1 MMKSLIDLRRKNT
14 QWNIG
19 QNPIEIMIN
28 RREKVNMGGYMDEVE
43 SVTGPFVVRIFSS
56 GGSPQEITTLAGQKQ
71 VDRHFGLLADYQADI
86 QAGTLVTDE
95 FEAMGMKFQVKA
107 IYPQTIA
114 GEIVGYQGEL
124 ERVT

>member
-1 MMKSLIDLRRKNT
+1 MESIVEMRRRHT
-14 QWNIG
+14 RWNILK
-19 QNPIEIMIN
+19 NPVEIIVS
-28 RREKVNMGGYMDEVE
+28 RREKVNAGGYMDEVE
-43 SVTGPFVVRIFSS
+43 SVTDPFVVRIFSS